1 PVYSIRMDEGTFEL
15 VMGITPV
22 VIGIALIYW
31 IGRRKF
37 YRRSM
42 TGAEGFSSYESS
54 LVIRFIERLGKW
66 IAYILIIIGLVFIWS
81 HFQMKK
87 EKDNQEKV
95 EMREAN

>member
-1 PVYSIRMDEGTFEL
+1 MDEGTFEL
-15 VMGITPV
+15 VIGIIPI

-87 EKDNQEKV
+87 ERDNNQEKV

>member
-1 PVYSIRMDEGTFEL
+1 MDAVTSQL
-15 VMGITPV
+15 VIGIIPI

-37 YRRSM
+37 YRRSI

-66 IAYILIIIGLVFIWS
+66 FAYVLIIIGLVFIWS

-87 EKDNQEKV
+87 ERDNNQEKV

>member
-1 PVYSIRMDEGTFEL
+1 MDAVTSQL
-15 VMGITPV
+15 VLGIIPI

-54 LVIRFIERLGKW
+54 IVIRFIERLGKW

-87 EKDNQEKV
+87 EKGNQEKV
-95 EMREAN
+95 EMQETI

>member
-1 PVYSIRMDEGTFEL
+1 MDEGTFEL

-22 VIGIALIYW
+22 VIGIVLIYW

-87 EKDNQEKV
+87 EGDNNQEKV
-95 EMREAN
+95 EMREVN

>member
-1 PVYSIRMDEGTFEL
+1 MDEGTFEL

-54 LVIRFIERLGKW
+54 IVIRFIERLGKW
-66 IAYILIIIGLVFIWS
+66 VAYILIIIGLVFIWS

-87 EKDNQEKV
+87 EKDSHTEEVILESFEHSKIN
-95 EMREAN
+95 